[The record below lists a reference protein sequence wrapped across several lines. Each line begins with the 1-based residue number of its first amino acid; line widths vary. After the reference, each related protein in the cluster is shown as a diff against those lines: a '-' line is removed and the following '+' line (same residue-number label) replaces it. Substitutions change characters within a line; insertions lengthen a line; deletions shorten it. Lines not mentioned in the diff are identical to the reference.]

1 MSLNRI
7 IDLHNRV
14 SAFKNDIGIIIQ
26 NVVYENEAYIV
37 DMNTEDQLY
46 QRGVNALGV
55 DISDYKPYSPIT
67 IEIKHLKNQPT
78 DRVTLRDT
86 GDFHSSFYIFAGIE
100 QFEINAK
107 DTKTKALIAKYGR
120 QILGLTNE
128 NISSLIWDYIFPDL
142 RDQLN
147 KYLLK

>member
-26 NVVYENEAYIV
+26 NIVYENEAYIV

-55 DISDYKPYSPIT
+55 DISDYKPYSHIT
-67 IEIKHLKNQPT
+67 IEIKRLKNQPT
-78 DRVTLRDT
+78 NRVTLRDT
-86 GDFHSSFYIFAGIE
+86 GDFHSSFYIFAGTE

-107 DTKTKALIAKYGR
+107 DTKTKDLIAKYGR

-142 RDQLN
+142 RDQLD

>member
-14 SAFKNDIGIIIQ
+14 SAFKNDMGIIIQ
-26 NVVYENEAYIV
+26 NIVYENEAYIV

-55 DISDYKPYSPIT
+55 DISDFQPYSPIT
-67 IEIKHLKNQPT
+67 IEIKRLKNQPT
-78 DRVTLRDT
+78 NRVTLRDT
-86 GDFHSSFYIFAGIE
+86 GDFHSSFYVFAGTE
-100 QFEINAK
+100 QFEISAK
-107 DTKTKALIAKYGR
+107 DTKTKSLIAKYGR
-120 QILGLTNE
+120 QILGLTND
-128 NISSLIWDYIFPDL
+128 NIASLIWDYIFPDL
-142 RDQLN
+142 CDQRN